1 MKVEGRCHCGRITY
15 EAEVDP
21 AAVVVCHCTDC
32 QTLSGSAFRTAALTR
47 PGGFRLLSGHPKTYV
62 KVADSGTRR
71 AQAFCP
77 ECGSPIYAASE
88 GGPEPKVYSLR
99 LGTCAQRA
107 ELKPVAHIWCRSAM
121 PWLDK
126 LPTIPRRADQADVAP

>member
-1 MKVEGRCHCGRITY
+1 MT
-15 EAEVDP
+15 
-21 AAVVVCHCTDC
+21 
-32 QTLSGSAFRTAALTR
+32 
-47 PGGFRLLSGHPKTYV
+47 
-62 KVADSGTRR
+62 VADSGTRR
-71 AQAFCP
+71 AQTFCS
-77 ECGSPIYAASE
+77 ECGSPIHATSE
-88 GGPEPKVYSLR
+88 DPEPKVYSLR